1 MREGGFDVV
10 IGNPPYVELKDL
22 NNAYQLSGYKTE
34 ECGNLYAMCSERGLQ
49 IARAGSG
56 KFGFIIPVASICTDG
71 YSTLKSE
78 LLSAGKCFF
87 SSYNDRPGRLFDGL
101 EHIRLAI
108 VLVHQSNV
116 KRAFA
121 TKYNKWNTAA
131 REYLF
136 PTLHLH
142 ENAVSLNWTGSVPKI
157 GTTIEADILQAVNGT
172 AIPIGA
178 LVKPRQAH
186 NIYYTRKLSGFVQI
200 LNFVP
205 SIIDDGGNQR
215 PPSELKEM
223 AFADKSA
230 SLVALALLNSS
241 LFYWFLT
248 LYSDVRNLNKRE
260 VFGFPMKRISREAA
274 DEVASLASELMKAF
288 KKTSQVLTMR
298 YKKHGTLHI
307 QCIYPK
313 LSKEILDKIDIAYGR
328 AIGLNDEQLDFI
340 INYDIKYRM
349 GGADEEE

>member
-1 MREGGFDVV
+1 MH
-10 IGNPPYVELKDL
+10 
-22 NNAYQLSGYKTE
+22 
-34 ECGNLYAMCSERGLQ
+34 

-56 KFGFIIPVASICTDG
+56 KFGFIIPVAAICTDG
-71 YSTLKSE
+71 YATLKSE
-78 LLSAGKCFF
+78 FLSAGKCFF
-87 SSYNDRPGRLFDGL
+87 SSYNDRPGKLFDGL

-108 VLVHQSNV
+108 VLVHQNDE

-121 TKYNKWNTAA
+121 TKYNKWTTAA

-136 PTLHLH
+136 PTLRFH
-142 ENAVSLNWTGSVPKI
+142 ENASTLNWTGSVPKI
-157 GTTIEADILQAVNGT
+157 GMTIEADILQAANGS

-178 LVKPRQAH
+178 LVKSRQAH

-205 SIIDDGGNQR
+205 SIIDDSGNER
-215 PPSELKEM
+215 PPSELKVM
-223 AFADKSA
+223 AFADKSS
-230 SLVALALLNSS
+230 SLIALALLNSS

-248 LYSDVRNLNKRE
+248 LYSDVRNLNRRE
-260 VFGFPMKRISREAA
+260 VFGFPMNRIPKDAA
-274 DEVASLASELMKAF
+274 NEVANLGSELMRNF

-307 QCIYPK
+307 QCVYPK
-313 LSKEILDKIDIAYGR
+313 LSKEIIDQIDIAYGR

-349 GGADEEE
+349 GTAHHEE